1 MADGFYGGYCAC
13 SYWGEAGLRW
23 WGSDLQV
30 VGGIDGDF
38 GGWVK
43 TRLMGEDVGHFF
55 FFSAVVCGC
64 SRSGWWL
71 VAAMVGGCGDCDMDG
86 WIWWPAVLG

>member
-43 TRLMGEDVGHFF
+43 TLDRLF

-64 SRSGWWL
+64 SRSGWRL
-71 VAAMVGGCGDCDMDG
+71 VAVMVGGCGDCNMGG
-86 WIWWPAVLG
+86 WLWWLAVLG